1 MIAYNCAQVP
11 IKKNASYPKNTSDYY
26 IYPDRRDFKCF
37 YKTALFPINETIF
50 KVYLPNAVRQIVPRY
65 GKSPP
70 FEKCIWGLVKYRTIR
85 KGSLL
90 LFLWKTKIEL

>member
-1 MIAYNCAQVP
+1 MLHIPKVHLTEE
-11 IKKNASYPKNTSDYY
+11 ISNAN
-26 IYPDRRDFKCF
+26 
-37 YKTALFPINETIF
+37 KTALFPINETIF

-70 FEKCIWGLVKYRTIR
+70 FEECVWGLVKYRTIR